1 MQPFVTVTFGRH
13 PLACEAANLSS
24 SPEDS
29 RSHWLSA
36 ENEIAIDSPV
46 SVVAQLNTA
55 LAGLATRSLL
65 GALIVYAGKLA
76 EHGL

>member
-1 MQPFVTVTFGRH
+1 MQPFVTVTRRRH
-13 PLACEAANLSS
+13 PLAYDAANLSS

-36 ENEIAIDSPV
+36 ENEIAIDSPM
-46 SVVAQLNTA
+46 SVVAQLIGPR
-55 LAGLATRSLL
+55 AGLATRSFL

-76 EHGL
+76 ERSL

>member
-36 ENEIAIDSPV
+36 ENEIAIDSPM
-46 SVVAQLNTA
+46 SVIAQLIGVR
-55 LAGLATRSLL
+55 AGLATRSFL
-65 GALIVYAGKLA
+65 GAQIVYAGKLA
-76 EHGL
+76 ERSL